1 MRRWLGVLVVGFVL
15 GGASPAL
22 ASGVSTPD
30 VTTPT
35 TTAAGGRT
43 KLVATFSTSTTGAL
57 TAGQAI
63 TVHFPDGTGF
73 LPGYNDSSIVVGGA
87 EVGSCGG
94 ASGTTLTCSVG
105 FGKSIAASAAVTLTV
120 NGVTNPPAGSP
131 TLTVSTATDTA
142 VVPSRPYTID
152 AAHPIS
158 TPAVS
163 IASPSDAAGA
173 RTIYTIGFTTSS
185 TGGLSYDAN
194 SQITLTFPAGTGF
207 SPGYDDSS
215 VAVGGVEVGS
225 CGGASG
231 TAITCS
237 IGFNKAIAAS
247 TAVTITLNGITNPG
261 PGPQSVSVATTSDP
275 AAQPGSYT
283 VGAVHNISPPT
294 VSIANPTGAA
304 GARTIYTIGFT
315 TSSSG
320 AMSYEANSQIT
331 LTFPAGTG
339 FSPGYDDSSVVVGGV
354 EVGTCGGA
362 SGTTVVC
369 FIAFG
374 KAIAAGTP
382 VTIMLNG
389 ITNPGQGAKSLSVAT
404 TSDPAAQPG
413 SYTVGPANMIGAP
426 SVSIANP
433 TDAAAARTIYTIG
446 FTTSSTGAMS
456 YEANSQI
463 TLTFPAGTG
472 FSPGYDDSS
481 VVVGGV
487 EVGTCGGAS
496 GTTVVCFIAFGK
508 AIAAGTPVTIMLNGI
523 TNPGPG
529 AKSLSVA
536 TTSDP
541 AAQPGSYTVGP
552 ANMIGAPSVSIAN
565 PTD

>member
-35 TTAAGGRT
+35 TSAAGGRT

-57 TAGQAI
+57 AAGQAI

-73 LPGYNDSSIVVGGA
+73 LPGYNDSSIVVGGV

-105 FGKSIAASAAVTLTV
+105 FGKSIAATAAVTLTV

-131 TLTVSTATDTA
+131 TLTVSTTTDTA
-142 VVPSRPYTID
+142 VVPSTPYTID
-152 AAHPIS
+152 AAHPIT

-163 IASPSDAAGA
+163 IAEPTDAAGA
-173 RTIYTIGFTTSS
+173 RT
-185 TGGLSYDAN
+185 
-194 SQITLTFPAGTGF
+194 
-207 SPGYDDSS
+207 
-215 VAVGGVEVGS
+215 V
-225 CGGASG
+225 
-231 TAITCS
+231 
-237 IGFNKAIAAS
+237 
-247 TAVTITLNGITNPG
+247 
-261 PGPQSVSVATTSDP
+261 
-275 AAQPGSYT
+275 
-283 VGAVHNISPPT
+283 
-294 VSIANPTGAA
+294 
-304 GARTIYTIGFT
+304 
-315 TSSSG
+315 
-320 AMSYEANSQIT
+320 
-331 LTFPAGTG
+331 
-339 FSPGYDDSSVVVGGV
+339 
-354 EVGTCGGA
+354 
-362 SGTTVVC
+362 
-369 FIAFG
+369 
-374 KAIAAGTP
+374 
-382 VTIMLNG
+382 
-389 ITNPGQGAKSLSVAT
+389 
-404 TSDPAAQPG
+404 
-413 SYTVGPANMIGAP
+413 
-426 SVSIANP
+426 
-433 TDAAAARTIYTIG
+433 YTIG

-456 YEANSQI
+456 YDANSQF
-463 TLTFPAGTG
+463 TLVFPAGTG

-552 ANMIGAPSVSIAN
+552 ANTIGAPSVSIAN
-565 PTD
+565 PTDAAAARTIYTIGFTTSSTGAMSYEANSQITLTFPAGTGFSPGYDDSSIVVGGIEVGTCGGASATTVTCFVGFNRTIAANAAVTVILNGLTNAAQGARSVAVSTTSDPATQPASYTVGPAHPITNLGVQVGTTAPSTPTRYTITFDTSSTGAFSYAANSEIRLAFPAGTTFGAAYTDGGVFVGGTRVGDCGGASAGALTCYPRFAQA

>member
-57 TAGQAI
+57 AAGQAI

-73 LPGYNDSSIVVGGA
+73 TPGYNDSSIVVGGA

-131 TLTVSTATDTA
+131 TLTVSTTTDTA
-142 VVPSRPYTID
+142 VVPSTPYTID
-152 AAHPIS
+152 AAHAIT
-158 TPAVS
+158 TPTVS
-163 IASPSDAAGA
+163 IANPSDAAGA
-173 RTIYTIGFTTSS
+173 RTIYAIGFTTSS
-185 TGGLSYDAN
+185 TGALSYDAN

-215 VAVGGVEVGS
+215 IAVGGVEVGT
-225 CGGASG
+225 CGSASG
-231 TAITCS
+231 NTITCF

-247 TAVTITLNGITNPG
+247 TAVTVTLNGITNPG
-261 PGPQSVSVATTSDP
+261 PGPQSLSVATPSDP

-283 VGAVHNISPPT
+283 VGAVHNVSPPT

-304 GARTIYTIGFT
+304 GARTIYTLGFT
-315 TSSSG
+315 TSPSG

-362 SGTTVVC
+362 SATTVTC
-369 FIAFG
+369 FVGFNRT
-374 KAIAAGTP
+374 IAANAA
-382 VTIMLNG
+382 VTVILNG
-389 ITNPGQGAKSLSVAT
+389 LTNAAQGARSVAVST
-404 TSDPAAQPG
+404 TSDPAPQPA
-413 SYTVGPANMIGAP
+413 SYTVGPAHPITNLG
-426 SVSIANP
+426 VQVG
-433 TDAAAARTIYTIG
+433 TAAASTPTRYTIT
-446 FTTSSTGAMS
+446 FDASPTGALS
-456 YEANSQI
+456 YSANSEI
-463 TLTFPAGTG
+463 RLAFPAGTTFG
-472 FSPGYDDSS
+472 AAYTDGGVF
-481 VVVGGV
+481 VGGTR
-487 EVGTCGGAS
+487 VGDCGGAS
-496 GTTVVCFIAFGK
+496 GTTLTCYPRSGQ
-508 AIAAGTPVTIMLNGI
+508 AIPAGAAVRVTLTNI
-523 TNPGPG
+523 TNPANGPPWT
-529 AKSLSVA
+529 LSA
-536 TTSDP
+536 STTSDP
-541 AAQPGSYTVGP
+541 Q
-552 ANMIGAPSVSIAN
+552 SV
-565 PTD
+565 